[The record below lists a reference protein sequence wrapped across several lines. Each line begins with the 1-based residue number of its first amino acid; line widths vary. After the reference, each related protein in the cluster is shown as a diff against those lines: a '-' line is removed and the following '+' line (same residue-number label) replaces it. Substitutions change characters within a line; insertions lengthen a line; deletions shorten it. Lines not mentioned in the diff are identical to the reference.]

1 MKKVKFEW
9 DQKKSSTNL
18 KKHGVAF
25 EEAQTCFEDD
35 YAEIFDD
42 EKHSDT
48 EERSILLGMST
59 ALKTLVVVFTERIY
73 EGEKE
78 IINRIISA
86 RKATKTEFQYYWNR
100 RQGK

>member
-9 DQKKSSTNL
+9 DQKKNSANL
-18 KKHGVAF
+18 KKHGVDF

-35 YAEIFDD
+35 YAEIFGDQ
-42 EKHSDT
+42 KHSDN
-48 EERSILLGMST
+48 EERSILLGMS
-59 ALKTLVVVFTERIY
+59 AVLKTLVVVFTERLY

-86 RKATKTEFQYYWNR
+86 RKATKAEFQYYWSR
-100 RQGK
+100 RHDK